1 MDRFLGDTLLDRY
14 GSIIKRDTNE
24 TLKNKKS
31 YRIIFLCRVLSILC
45 RFYTKINRIL

>member
-24 TLKNKKS
+24 TLKNKKVKNYS
-31 YRIIFLCRVLSILC
+31 
-45 RFYTKINRIL
+45 